1 MLDFTAVRNKEI
13 TIAELVTDLTVTD
26 LRNLTNEMIDLQL
39 ALLANCTDADV
50 VFVPSDPEAHD
61 SYAADET
68 DVDMA
73 WNLGH
78 LVVHV
83 TASSE
88 ESAFLAAEMA
98 RGVELHGRSR
108 SEIPWQTVTTVAQC
122 QQRLEESRRMRLAT
136 LDVWPDEPYLDVE
149 QELRSGTRINAVGR
163 FVFGLMHVEG
173 HLAQMREVIRQ
184 ARAMTT

>member
-1 MLDFTAVRNKEI
+1 MLDFTAVRNKDI
-13 TIAELVTDLTVTD
+13 TIAELVTDLTVAD
-26 LRNLTNEMIDLQL
+26 LRDLTNEMVDLQL
-39 ALLANCTDADV
+39 ALLADCTDADV

-61 SYAADET
+61 SYAADEA
-68 DVDMA
+68 DVDLA

-88 ESAFLAAEMA
+88 ESAFLAAELA

-108 SEIPWQTVTTVAQC
+108 SEVPWQMVTTIAHC
-122 QQRLEESRRMRLAT
+122 RQRLEESRRMRLAL
-136 LDVWPDEPYLDVE
+136 LDAWPDVPYLEVE

-163 FVFGLMHVEG
+163 FVFGLMHDEG
-173 HLAQMREVIRQ
+173 HLAQIKEVIRQ
-184 ARAMTT
+184 AGAVTT